1 MSDFTSRF
9 FRQPQGIVS
18 AVLLTILIVEVALG
32 PLLAPY
38 DPETF
43 HVKSRLLGPSTDFFL
58 GTP

>member
-38 DPETF
+38 DP
-43 HVKSRLLGPSTDFFL
+43 
-58 GTP
+58 